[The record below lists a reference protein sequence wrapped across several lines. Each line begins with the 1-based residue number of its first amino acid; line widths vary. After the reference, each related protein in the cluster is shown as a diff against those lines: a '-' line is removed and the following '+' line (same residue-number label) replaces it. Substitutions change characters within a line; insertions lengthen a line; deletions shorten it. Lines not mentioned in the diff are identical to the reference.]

1 MSDPHV
7 AAFHDPDTGALTYL
21 VTELDSGLSAVIDP
35 ILDLDLASGRI
46 ETRSADRVAETIER
60 DGLRVLYTLD
70 THVHA
75 DHLTGLDYFRLHFGA
90 RTGIGGRI
98 VDMQKT
104 LRDRFHDEETL
115 AADGSQY
122 DMVFEPDERLALGG
136 LEIRVLHTP
145 GHTPGCVSYL
155 IGDALFVGDLL
166 FQPDAGTAR
175 CDFPGGSAETLYESI
190 QTIYRTLPGSTRVF
204 TGHDYRP
211 GGRPLRYVST
221 LAEQM
226 ASNVQ
231 VRLETER
238 GAFARMR
245 RERDA
250 TLGQPRLILPSLQ
263 WNVRAGHFP
272 GGQSTVFLKLPLQ
285 RPSTL
290 VDGPCHEG
298 RFESASTD
306 ARRANTP

>member
-1 MSDPHV
+1 MSTPRIS
-7 AAFHDPDTGALTYL
+7 AFHDPDTGALTYL
-21 VTELDSGLSAVIDP
+21 VTETGSGLSLVIDP

-46 ETRSADRVAETIER
+46 GTRSADRVAETIER
-60 DGLRVLYTLD
+60 EGLRVLYALD

-75 DHLTGLDYFRLHFGA
+75 DHLTGLDYFRLRFGA
-90 RTGIGGRI
+90 STGIGDRI

-104 LRDRFHDEETL
+104 VRDRFLDEGSL
-115 AADGSQY
+115 DVDGSQF
-122 DMVFEPDERLALGG
+122 DLIFEPDERLALGG

-190 QTIYRTLPGSTRVF
+190 QALYRTLPGSTRVF

-211 GGRPLRYVST
+211 GGRPLRYAST
-221 LAEQM
+221 LAEQS

-238 GAFARMR
+238 EAFVRMR
-245 RERDA
+245 SERDA
-250 TLGQPRLILPSLQ
+250 ALGQPRLILPSLQ
-263 WNVRAGHFP
+263 WNVRAGRYP
-272 GGQSTVFLKLPLQ
+272 GEQPTVFLKLPLQ
-285 RPSTL
+285 RPSAL
-290 VDGPCHEG
+290 VDG
-298 RFESASTD
+298 RFFEVTSPDSAST
-306 ARRANTP
+306 RST